1 MPYLERVTG
10 GATANE
16 TLPLIIAIHGLG
28 DRPERFIA
36 LFDALRARARVI
48 APYGEP
54 YGAGFSFFPI
64 VSRVD
69 PDALAPGIERAVTR
83 LAPLITAVSR
93 ARPTRGKPI
102 VTGFSQGGMLSFALA
117 VLHPE
122 LVGEALPI
130 SGFLTLKLLAAGG
143 TSGPGAPARGSSALA
158 LALTLPPITAFHGEA
173 DAVVPIAA
181 DRLGI
186 ARLRELGG
194 RAELHEYP
202 GVVHT
207 VSPDMLRDIEAALE
221 AAVSRAGR

>member
-1 MPYLERVTG
+1 MPYLERFTG

-16 TLPLIIAIHGLG
+16 PLPLVIAIHGLG

-36 LFDALRARARVI
+36 LFDALRARARVV

-69 PDALAPGIERAVTR
+69 PDALAPGIERAVAR

-130 SGFLTLKLLAAGG
+130 SGFLTVKLLATSGTGG
-143 TSGPGAPARGSSALA
+143 TGAPARGGAALS
-158 LALTLPPITAFHGEA
+158 LPPIVAFHGDA
-173 DAVVPIAA
+173 DPVVPIAA

-186 ARLRELGG
+186 ARLREAGA

-207 VSPDMLRDIEAALE
+207 VSLDMLRDIEAALD